1 MCDIAI
7 IGAGELGGALAYV
20 LARRNLTATIRLI
33 DDTGR
38 IAEGKALDIM
48 QASPLD
54 GFATVLSGSTD
65 LASAGGSAV
74 IVIADTAD
82 GKEWQGENGLMLL
95 RRLTHFAST
104 TVFLCAGASQRD
116 LVDRGVRELR
126 INRERLFGSAP
137 EALAAGARALVALA
151 INASPQNVSLSV
163 LGVPPAQLVIPWND
177 ATVGGFAVTRIVNEP
192 TLRQLQGRIAASW
205 PPGPH
210 ALAAAAAKAIEA
222 MLRRTD
228 AIVSCYV
235 GPDDSFG
242 IRTRSAAL
250 PAQLGPGGI
259 ANVMVPSLSVT
270 DRVALDNAMLL

>member
-1 MCDIAI
+1 
-7 IGAGELGGALAYV
+7 V
-20 LARRNLTATIRLI
+20 LARRNLAATIRLI

-65 LASAGGSAV
+65 VASAGGSAV
-74 IVIADTAD
+74 VVIADNAG
-82 GKEWQGENGLMLL
+82 GKEWQGEDGLMLL

-163 LGVPPAQLVIPWND
+163 LGVPPARLVIPWND

-192 TLRQLQGRIAASW
+192 TLHQLQGRIAASW

-222 MLRRTD
+222 MFRHTD

-235 GPDDSFG
+235 GPDDSLG

-250 PAQLGPGGI
+250 PVQLGPGGI
-259 ANVMVPSLSVT
+259 ASVMVPSLSVT